1 MSMKNRE
8 VYVKDPLQQ
17 ELLNNGVAE
26 VKDTGTPEELRTL
39 CYELQT
45 FVCEGQYAKGLQRIL
60 DAYLRNL
67 KNPEQPAVWVSG
79 FFGSGKSHFVKM
91 LRALWVDYQFSA
103 ESTGL
108 TANTTAR
115 ELVQLTPDVV
125 DLLTELSTQGKR
137 QGGLHAA
144 AGTLGAGAGDSVR
157 LALLSIVFR
166 SKSLPER
173 YPLARFVMWLQSNGC
188 LEAVQDFVRQQGK
201 AWEKELDKIYVS
213 PVIWQAVSTCVPGF
227 DMKPTEVGPLLKTQ
241 FPDVKD
247 VSNEE
252 MVQAIEDALTVNGK
266 FSCTLIA
273 LDEVQQYIGDDSS
286 RTYRVQE
293 VTEACS
299 KHFAGRLLFVATGQT
314 ALAASTPQLQKLQDR
329 FRISV
334 ELSDQDVDTVIRQ
347 IILQKKPDA
356 ISQISSVLTNNSGEI
371 SRHLVGTRIEHRMD
385 DQIDLV
391 PDYPLLPVRRRFWEK
406 VLRAVD
412 QAGTQGQ
419 LRNQLKV
426 VYEATRETAEAE
438 LGTVVGAD
446 FIFDQLSSNLIQSGV
461 LPREIYENIRKLQDG
476 SADGKLKAK
485 ICALVFLIG
494 RLPRD
499 AGSDLGI
506 RATHDALADL
516 LIEDLSKGSGELRK
530 RIPRLLQELLNDA
543 QIMQLGAEYR
553 IQTRESS
560 AWDSEYRQ
568 CLASFINNAQRLA
581 DERATLLQKATRTK
595 LEKTRLTQGQ
605 GKEARKLVLHF
616 GLERPAPQ
624 DQTIPVWIRDGW
636 SEEEKSFEADAQA
649 AGTGSAMVFV
659 FIPKRKADD
668 FQKYLAEYK
677 AADATLKIKGVPN
690 TEEGLDARTA
700 IETRRTSAEEN
711 LKTIIDEDI
720 LSHEVRVLQ
729 GGGQEIAGTS
739 VAEMVQQAAEAALL
753 RLFPEFDVAD
763 SPKWDTVITRARR
776 GDGSALEVLS
786 YQGDADEH
794 PVCKKILQYIATGK
808 RGSDIRKHFSD
819 SPYGW
824 SQDAVDAC
832 LYVLLVTEH
841 LRAMSNGKAI
851 TWQQITDRR
860 AIGQTDFRVEAITL
874 TAVQKIAIRKLF
886 QAAGVSCQP
895 NDDLAPLMPQYINA
909 IRQLAERSGGDAPSP
924 ECPDMSLVDQ
934 LAQQSGNAQLQDLYD
949 SKTELEQC
957 VQQWKDTAQ
966 AIAERKPQWQTLQ
979 NLLGHAK
986 DLPGVQEIQT
996 QANAILANRLLLMNP
1011 NPMIPLCNQLT
1022 QLLQQSWV
1030 EAQAEY
1036 QQEYEASLTELQATE
1051 DWQQLAPQQQKEI
1064 LQENQLEPLSYGEVD
1079 TPDKVIKV
1087 LGSQPLNSWGSKK
1100 EALSLRIAQAR
1111 VRAAKVLQPQ
1121 ATELKLPNSTIRTPE
1136 EAEQWLFQVRE
1147 LILES
1152 LKQGPVIL

>member
-1 MSMKNRE
+1 MKNRE
-8 VYVKDPLQQ
+8 VYVKNPLHQ

-26 VKDTGTPEELRTL
+26 VKETGTPEELCTL
-39 CYELQT
+39 RYELET

-91 LRALWVDYQFSA
+91 LRALWVDCEIDEHNAARRIARLDSEVA
-103 ESTGL
+103 EL
-108 TANTTAR
+108 
-115 ELVQLTPDVV
+115 LVA
-125 DLLTELSTQGKR
+125 LSTQGKR

-144 AGTLGAGAGDSVR
+144 AGKLGASAESVR
-157 LALLSIVFR
+157 LALLSIVFK
-166 SKSLPER
+166 SKGLPEQ
-173 YPLARFVMWLQSNGC
+173 YPLAKFVLWLKENGC
-188 LEAVQDFVRQQGK
+188 LEAVSDFVEQKGK
-201 AWEKELDKIYVS
+201 TWEKEIAKLYTS
-213 PVIWQAVSTCVPGF
+213 PIIWQALIICFPNFDVPQSS
-227 DMKPTEVGPLLKTQ
+227 VGSLLREQ
-241 FPDVKD
+241 FPKVSD
-247 VSNEE
+247 VSNYE
-252 MVQAIEDALTVNGK
+252 MVQAIEDALSVDGK
-266 FSCTLIA
+266 FPCTLIA
-273 LDEVQQYIGDDSS
+273 LDEVQQYIGENSS
-286 RTYRVQE
+286 RTYQVQE

-299 KHFAGRLLFVATGQT
+299 KHFAGRLVFVATGQT

-356 ISQISSVLTNNSGEI
+356 IPQINSVLTSNSGEI
-371 SRHLVGTRIEHRMD
+371 SRHLRGTRIEHNPTGD
-385 DQIDLV
+385 KDSLV
-391 PDYPLLPVRRRFWEK
+391 ADYPLLPVRRRFWERI
-406 VLRAVD
+406 LRAVD

-426 VYEATRETAEAE
+426 VHEATRVTAEAE

-446 FIFDQLSSNLIQSGV
+446 FIFDQLSDSLIQSGV
-461 LPREIYENIRKLQDG
+461 LPREIFENIRRYQSGTEDE
-476 SADGKLKAK
+476 KLKAR
-485 ICALVFLIG
+485 ICGLVFLIG

-499 AGSDLGI
+499 SSADLGI
-506 RATHDALADL
+506 RATEDTLADL
-516 LIEDLSKGSGELRK
+516 LIEDLAKGSGDLRSRVK
-530 RIPRLLQELLNDA
+530 RLLKGLLDDA

-624 DQTIPVWIRDGW
+624 DQTILVWIRDGW

-700 IETRRTSAEEN
+700 METRRTSAEEN

-949 SKTELEQC
+949 AKTELEQC

-986 DLPGVQEIQT
+986 DSPGVQEIQT

-1030 EAQAEY
+1030 QAQAEY

-1121 ATELKLPNSTIRTPE
+1121 ATELKLPSSTIRNPE
-1136 EAEQWLFQVRE
+1136 EAEQWLSQARE